1 MRVAARRGMRIR
13 FDRGT
18 LVLEGERDEGLPDGV
33 EGAIW
38 DEELRAWRVPADQH
52 GALKA
57 RLAACGMAVTDEV
70 RGCGVAVEWQLPA
83 LRWYQEAAL
92 EGWLPAGGGGGGGGA
107 PGAGGTAVAGAG

>member
-18 LVLEGERDEGLPDGV
+18 LVLEAERDEGLPDGV

-38 DEELRAWRVPADQH
+38 DDELRAWRVPADQH
-52 GALKA
+52 AALSK

-70 RGCGVAVEWQLPA
+70 LGCGIAVEWQLPA

-92 EGWLPAGGGGGGGGA
+92 EGWLAAGARGGA
-107 PGAGGTAVAGAG
+107 GSEEHTAG